1 MPKGIPKMKYFEK
14 YKSNTL
20 AGCSNQTF
28 FTTDNKDCEY
38 TGRAFYKV
46 FAHGTYNYSFLF
58 SNMTDSSYR
67 GESYENDP
75 LEMWTILD
83 MGASVVK
90 SPENY
95 TDKNAFANIE
105 IQDMQQVTFGG
116 KEKKI
121 VKPGEFFTSDEV
133 ELTSE
138 EGDFICVE
146 ITFKGT
152 KIPFH
157 DEARFPIYV
166 YEDGEFRQNN
176 KMPVPGMIGCERD
189 VKKRICFL
197 GDSITQGIGPTFNSY
212 NHWCAKIAENLGTE
226 YSYWNLGIGCAK
238 ASDAATDGAWLFKAK
253 QCDFVNLCL
262 GVNDING
269 GENQERI
276 KKNLSVIVKE
286 LKNAGVRVGIF
297 TPFPFDFKEEKYET
311 WKAVCDYVKND
322 LSKECEYC
330 FDTAEILENKERPG
344 FTVYGGHPNDEG
356 SIILADA
363 FCDYIKKIGFEF

>member
-1 MPKGIPKMKYFEK
+1 MKYFEK

-20 AGCSNQTF
+20 AGSSNQTC
-28 FTTDNKDCEY
+28 FTTDNMDCEY

-46 FAHGTYNYSFLF
+46 FAPGTYNYSFLF

-67 GESYENDP
+67 EVSDVNEP

-90 SPENY
+90 APENY
-95 TDKNAFANIE
+95 TDKDAFANIE
-105 IQDMQQVTFGG
+105 ISEMQQVTFAG

-133 ELTSE
+133 ELSCE
-138 EGDFICVE
+138 DGDFICVE

-176 KMPVPGMIGCERD
+176 KMPVPGMIGCERET
-189 VKKRICFL
+189 KKRIAFL

-212 NHWCAKIAENLGTE
+212 NHWCAKIAENLGTD

-262 GVNDING
+262 GVNDVYRTN
-269 GENQERI
+269 NSDVI
-276 KKNLSVIVKE
+276 KKNLETVVKE
-286 LKNAGVRVGIF
+286 LKKAGVRVGIF
-297 TPFPFDFKEEKYET
+297 TPFPFDFKDEKYEV
-311 WKAVCDYVKND
+311 WKDVRDYVKNE

-330 FDTAEILENKERPG
+330 FDTSEILENKEKSG
-344 FTVYGGHPNDEG
+344 CAIYGGHPNDEG
-356 SIILADA
+356 SILLANA
-363 FCDYIKKIGFEF
+363 FCDFIKKTGFEF